1 MIDVTVPWKPH
12 AKGRPRFVKATGT
25 AYTPA
30 ETRKAEAAI
39 RDAFLESV
47 GPDFEPFTEPVS
59 IEVELGDTEFRLVIR
74 ECDKH
79 TNLKLRGDIDNYMK
93 TIGDALN
100 KVAWVDDRQIRESK
114 VVKR

>member
-1 MIDVTVPWKPH
+1 MIDVTVPWTPH

-25 AYTPA
+25 AYTPPKTREA
-30 ETRKAEAAI
+30 ENAI
-39 RDAFLESV
+39 RAAFLQAV
-47 GPDFEPFTEPVS
+47 GDNFTPFDSPIC
-59 IEVELGDTEFRLVIR
+59 IEVELGDSEFRLVIR
-74 ECDKH
+74 ECEPH
-79 TNLKLRGDIDNYMK
+79 TNRKLRGDIDNYMK